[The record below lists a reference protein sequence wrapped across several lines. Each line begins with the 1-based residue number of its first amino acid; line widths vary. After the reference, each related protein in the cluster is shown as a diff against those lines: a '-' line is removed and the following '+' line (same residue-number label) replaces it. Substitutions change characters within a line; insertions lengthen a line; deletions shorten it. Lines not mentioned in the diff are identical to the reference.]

1 MIPALLV
8 EGYKVSQGFPFG
20 ENPKSP
26 GEELELSGLL
36 LQKTISNFH
45 FLKYIYLDFAL
56 RIKQNI

>member
-26 GEELELSGLL
+26 EEELELSGLL
-36 LQKTISNFH
+36 LQKL
-45 FLKYIYLDFAL
+45 FLTFTSLNIYILTL
-56 RIKQNI
+56 L